1 MAVITRTAEAEWKG
15 DLRKG
20 SGTITSPSGVLVQTP
35 YSFGTRF
42 ENEPGTNP
50 EELVAAAHAACYS
63 MAFANTLAGKGYEP
77 ESIETRAIAT
87 LSVGADGARI
97 TKMRLITRGKVPN
110 LDADTFG
117 QIALE
122 AEKGCPVSNALRGG
136 PEIVVEATL
145 VS

>member
-1 MAVITRTAEAEWKG
+1 MASIGRTAEAEWRG

-35 YSFGTRF
+35 YSFRTRF
-42 ENEPGTNP
+42 EDEPGTNP

-77 ESIETRAIAT
+77 ESIGTRAVAT
-87 LSVGADGARI
+87 LSLGEGGARI
-97 TKMRLITRGKVPN
+97 TKMLLITHGKVPGI
-110 LDADTFG
+110 DAETFG
-117 QIALE
+117 QIARE

-136 PEIVVEATL
+136 PEIEVQATL
-145 VS
+145 V

>member
-1 MAVITRTAEAEWKG
+1 MADITRTAEAEWRG
-15 DLRKG
+15 NLRKG
-20 SGTITSPSGVLVQTP
+20 SGTITTPSGILEETP

-77 ESIETRAIAT
+77 QSIETRAIAT
-87 LSVGADGARI
+87 LSLAGGGARI
-97 TKMRLITRGKVPN
+97 AKMRLITRGKVPN
-110 LDADTFG
+110 IDAETFG
-117 QIALE
+117 QIARE

-136 PEIVVEATL
+136 PVIEVETTL
-145 VS
+145 L